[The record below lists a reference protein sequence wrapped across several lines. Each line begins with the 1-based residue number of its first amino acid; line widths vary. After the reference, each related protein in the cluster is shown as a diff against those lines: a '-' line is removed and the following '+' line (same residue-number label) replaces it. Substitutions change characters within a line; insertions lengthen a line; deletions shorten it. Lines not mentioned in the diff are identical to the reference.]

1 MAEYRLKN
9 NQLLLIEEAVPA
21 DAAEL
26 IAYLNQVGGESDN
39 LLFGENGFQMSVE
52 AEEQFLNSMA
62 KAQTSAMF
70 VGRVE
75 GEMVTVGSVSSAG
88 RERIAHQGE
97 IALTVKKKY
106 WSQGIGTLMM
116 QTFIDFAKANGVTKM
131 LHLGVRAD
139 NGNAQKLYK
148 KMGFTEYG
156 RHPRFFK
163 INDEYCD
170 EILMCLDITKEE

>member
-21 DAAEL
+21 DAAEM

-39 LLFGENGFQMSVE
+39 LLFGENGFHMEVE

-70 VGRVE
+70 VGRIE

-88 RERIAHQGE
+88 RER
-97 IALTVKKKY
+97 
-106 WSQGIGTLMM
+106 
-116 QTFIDFAKANGVTKM
+116 TK
-131 LHLGVRAD
+131 
-139 NGNAQKLYK
+139 
-148 KMGFTEYG
+148 
-156 RHPRFFK
+156 
-163 INDEYCD
+163 I
-170 EILMCLDITKEE
+170 I